1 MWERRDRTVYTTM
14 RDNQLL
20 LTYRGVEL
28 DYPHCILPILHQ
40 TVEVGIGQ
48 RFNFYANEAVKIP
61 NLRRMQ
67 WKRGTGIRGF
77 YTRVSNSVPDE
88 GSPVRQPYAFIRRAY
103 YSYLLFAYH
112 E

>member
-1 MWERRDRTVYTTM
+1 MHNNEL
-14 RDNQLL
+14 QP
-20 LTYRGVEL
+20 TYGGVEL
-28 DYPHCILPILHQ
+28 DYPHCVLSILHQ

-48 RFNFYANEAVKIP
+48 RFNFYANETVKIP
-61 NLRRMQ
+61 NLHSMQ

-77 YTRVSNSVPDE
+77 YTRVRYIIPDE
-88 GSPVRQPYAFIRRAY
+88 GNPVQQAYAFIGRAH